1 VSAET
6 GMPAVAPILE
16 LENVCM
22 DFGHVRAL
30 TDVSLSV
37 GPGEVVGL
45 IGDNGA
51 GKSTL
56 VKILNGFQAPSQG
69 TMRFAGEPVRFSS
82 PAAARARGIETVFQ
96 NLALVDELAL
106 WRNFFLGKELRG
118 RLGPLSWLRAKEMRA
133 ICLAALHEI
142 GLTRVDSADEA
153 MQSLS
158 GGERQSLAITRAV
171 HFGARVLLLDEPT
184 AALSVRET
192 RHVIAS
198 IEAARK
204 QGIGI
209 VYIDHNLAHVH
220 PIADRIVLIEQG
232 RVADVIH
239 RGTASLE
246 SLIEMLARN
255 PTTSVTA
262 EVTAEAA
269 RDSEAA
275 GR

>member
-1 VSAET
+1 MTV
-6 GMPAVAPILE
+6 GGGGPLLE
-16 LENVCM
+16 LDGICM

-30 TDVSLSV
+30 SDVSLQVS
-37 GPGEVVGL
+37 PGEVVGI

-56 VKILNGFQAPSQG
+56 MKVINGFHRPTSG
-69 TMRFAGEPVRFSS
+69 TMRVLGEEVSFSS
-82 PAAARARGIETVFQ
+82 PSEARERGIETVFQ
-96 NLALVDELAL
+96 HLALVDELSL

-118 RLGPLSWLRAKEMRA
+118 RLGPLSWLRAREMRA

-142 GLTRVDSADEA
+142 GLTRIDSADEA

-198 IEAARK
+198 IEAARR

-246 SLIEMLARN
+246 TLIELLARN

-262 EVTAEAA
+262 QVAAGTSRDPEAA
-269 RDSEAA
+269 
-275 GR
+275 